1 MMNLNTWIKPIRN
14 SNAIAAGTG
23 TTNLPGV
30 DMAGF
35 AGIAFLVQLGTVVLT
50 GTGVFKL
57 QESDDNSSFSD
68 LAGTS
73 QSWAD
78 TNDDKCIYIEVVRP
92 LKRYI
97 RGVLIRSTANST
109 IDSVLAI
116 QFSPQFGPPALD
128 STVISREIH
137 NQPIA
142 GTA

>member
-23 TTNLPGV
+23 TTNLTGI

-35 AGIAFLVQLGTVVLT
+35 AGIAFLVGLGTVTST

-68 LAGTS
+68 LTGTS
-73 QSWAD
+73 QSWVD
-78 TNDDKCIYIEVVRP
+78 TSDDKCLYIEVVKP

-97 RGVLIRSTANST
+97 RGVLIRSTANSV
-109 IDSVLAI
+109 IDFVLAI
-116 QFSPQFGPPALD
+116 PFSPQFGPPSLD
-128 STVISREIH
+128 ATFISREIH